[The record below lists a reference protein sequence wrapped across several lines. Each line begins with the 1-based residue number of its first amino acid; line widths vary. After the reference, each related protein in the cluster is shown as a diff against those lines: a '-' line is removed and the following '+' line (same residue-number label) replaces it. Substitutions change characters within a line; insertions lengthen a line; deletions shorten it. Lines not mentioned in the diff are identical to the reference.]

1 MQTLTSTQ
9 DNTPGI
15 APDRA
20 QFDSVYRETYETVC
34 RYARMLMNNRAE
46 AEAVTTDVYS
56 QVWNSQEELGESG
69 PLTARILMLTYRC
82 ASARLVQRE
91 REVPGIDSLVGVG
104 ATGPELDPQLLA
116 TAATAEVRSAIWQ
129 LTPKQQQVL
138 VLRFFGGLTHK
149 EVALRLGLRAGAVRA
164 LQLRA
169 LRSLRRHIETPRLEI
184 EAKRSRFSVFST
196 GERAFW
202 HALLPAAAVA
212 GLR

>member
-1 MQTLTSTQ
+1 MTRQEDGTTF
-9 DNTPGI
+9 

-20 QFDSVYRETYETVC
+20 QFDSVYRDTYDTVC
-34 RYARMLMNNRAE
+34 RYARMLMNNRTE

-56 QVWNSQEELGESG
+56 QVWNNAEGLRGEG
-69 PLTARILMLTYRC
+69 PLTARILMLTHRC
-82 ASARLVQRE
+82 ASARLTQSE

-104 ATGPELDPQLLA
+104 RTGPELDPQLLA
-116 TAATAEVRSAIWQ
+116 TAATAEVRSAIWR

-138 VLRFFGGLTHK
+138 VLRFFTGLTHK

-184 EAKRSRFSVFST
+184 EAKRSRFSVFSS

-202 HALLPAAAVA
+202 QALLPTATVLQ
-212 GLR
+212 LR